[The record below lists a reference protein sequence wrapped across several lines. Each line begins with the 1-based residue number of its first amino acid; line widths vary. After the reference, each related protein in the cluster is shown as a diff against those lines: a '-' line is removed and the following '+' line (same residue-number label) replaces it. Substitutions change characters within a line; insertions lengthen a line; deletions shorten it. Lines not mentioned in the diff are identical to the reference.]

1 MMVLML
7 NCFKKN
13 GIVSIKFIF
22 VICEIDS
29 KMEGYFIIKL
39 LVNFGLW
46 VKLCRNG
53 LLKMLVICSIV
64 FSIMVKRKKMVMCGF
79 LNSMKVFRFS
89 LLVSDVVVFFFVIGI
104 FGKVS
109 V

>member
-1 MMVLML
+1 ML
-7 NCFKKN
+7 NRFKKN

-39 LVNFGLW
+39 LVNFGLRA
-46 VKLCRNG
+46 KLCRNG
-53 LLKMLVICSIV
+53 LLKTLVICSIV
-64 FSIMVKRKKMVMCGF
+64 FSIMVKRKKMVMRGF
-79 LNSMKVFRFS
+79 LNSTKVFRFS